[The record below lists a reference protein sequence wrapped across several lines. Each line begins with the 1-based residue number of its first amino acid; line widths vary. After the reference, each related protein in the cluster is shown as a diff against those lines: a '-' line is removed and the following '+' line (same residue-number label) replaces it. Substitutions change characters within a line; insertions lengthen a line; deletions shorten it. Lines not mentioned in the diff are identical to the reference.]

1 MSFHIF
7 RHLENSQLIESNRTN
22 RKTKNMHVFSKDTLK
37 NNYKLIFH
45 DKNSLSFLKH
55 KTSYKNKLDTEKNF
69 KFQNVFFTFVSF
81 FIFVFTIG
89 CTDDSGIRT
98 GDGIV
103 EPRLEEVTGVTTAKI
118 KSILPEQE
126 LTIDELYAFAV
137 ERTERIALREEAIQQ
152 ADAQKAAA
160 FASFFPS
167 LSLVYNKFY
176 RIPGPNSHFNPFY
189 TEPNPLTGSSSTSSL
204 PPTVGP
210 GTRLLLSIPILN
222 GINQYTTYKAA
233 GALTNVRLN
242 EARYE
247 SGRLYLEIA
256 QAYYNV
262 LQLKEIILL
271 EEKKTD
277 LVRKTI
283 QERRRLFS
291 LGKIT
296 RADLSG
302 AEADFSRSEAYLED
316 FKYQLKQA
324 EMALES
330 LIGAGEGG
338 LRLAI
343 PKEVIS
349 IPQNLLPEERIAKRY
364 DVIAAKENLKAAEF
378 NLKKAWGGHLPSV
391 TLNNYYT
398 IPEHNTTPNKDI
410 TMQLSINVPL
420 LSAGTITAGVKQA
433 ESALRQ
439 AELQLSQTKRIATD
453 EIRKAYESSLNS
465 ARLLSLYSK
474 ARNSA
479 ESNLSS
485 QRRGFSFKTVSR
497 LELLV
502 SETSFLDSEIAY
514 RKAYYQ
520 HSLNT
525 IWYSVAI
532 GELPKLKKLKEEDK
546 TAN

>member
-1 MSFHIF
+1 M
-7 RHLENSQLIESNRTN
+7 N
-22 RKTKNMHVFSKDTLK
+22 RKNIIKIGFINSSLTQVERSALLHRNVWSRFSFKNTFKKMNF
-37 NNYKLIFH
+37 FF
-45 DKNSLSFLKH
+45 LSFAIL
-55 KTSYKNKLDTEKNF
+55 
-69 KFQNVFFTFVSF
+69 VFGF
-81 FIFVFTIG
+81 G
-89 CTDDSGIRT
+89 CIDDSKIRT
-98 GDGIV
+98 GDGVV
-103 EPRLEEVTGVTTAKI
+103 ESSLEEVTGVTTEKI
-118 KSILPEQE
+118 RNISPDQE
-126 LTIDELYAFAV
+126 LSIDELYSYAV
-137 ERTERIALREEAIQQ
+137 ERTERIALKEEAIQQ
-152 ADAQKAAA
+152 ADSQKAAA

-189 TEPNPLTGSSSTSSL
+189 TEPNPLTGGSSTSSL

-222 GINQYTTYKAA
+222 GVSQYTTYKAA
-233 GALTNVRLN
+233 GALANVRMN
-242 EARYE
+242 EAKYE

-262 LQLKEIILL
+262 LQLKEVILL
-271 EEKKTD
+271 EEKKIN
-277 LVRKTI
+277 LVRKMI
-283 QERRRLFS
+283 LERRRLFS

-302 AEADFSRSEAYLED
+302 AEADFSRSEANLED

-330 LIGAGEGG
+330 LVGIGEGE
-338 LRLAI
+338 LRLSI
-343 PKEVIS
+343 PRGVIS
-349 IPQNLLPEERIAKRY
+349 IPQNLLPEEKIAKRY
-364 DVIAAKENLKAAEF
+364 DVIAAKENLKMAEL

-398 IPEHNTTPNKDI
+398 IPEHNTAQNKDI

-433 ESALRQ
+433 ESAVRQ

-453 EIRKAYESSLNS
+453 EIRKAYESSRNS

-474 ARNSA
+474 ALNSV

-497 LELLV
+497 LELLI
-502 SETSFLDSEIAY
+502 SEISFLDSEIAY
-514 RKAYYQ
+514 RRVFYQ

-546 TAN
+546 TRD